1 MVLESATCCRYY
13 GLLYAVSGTT
23 VARSE
28 APFSLQCRGDEV
40 GGSVLVEQAAG
51 NGIHV
56 EI

>member
-1 MVLESATCCRYY
+1 MPPQHRVPSAMNWR
-13 GLLYAVSGTT
+13 
-23 VARSE
+23 
-28 APFSLQCRGDEV
+28 FSLQCRGDEV